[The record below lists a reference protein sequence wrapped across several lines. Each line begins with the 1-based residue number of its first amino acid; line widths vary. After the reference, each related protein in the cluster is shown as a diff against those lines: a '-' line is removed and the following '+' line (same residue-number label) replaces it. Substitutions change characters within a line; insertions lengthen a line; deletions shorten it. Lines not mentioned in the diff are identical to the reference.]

1 MKDVRRFDLRL
12 YNELLR
18 KDKLTDDEWEI
29 FKTLYHMEDE
39 RESFREDNIY
49 EEQDD

>member
-1 MKDVRRFDLRL
+1 MYFDKEL
-12 YNELLR
+12 YDKLLR

-29 FKTLYHMEDE
+29 FKTLYIMEDE
-39 RESFREDNIY
+39 RDSFREDNIY